1 MNAEEIINFN
11 KKALYSSLT
20 SKDTSSRFFNKSILH
35 YAATME
41 IFSFNKNGGVSYE
54 KLCLNI
60 PKNLGSRSSIQNL
73 LNEGMDKKLL
83 FKIES
88 DKDKRIKNYFLKD
101 DLYQMVCN
109 WIKGQS
115 KIYTKKKKKKLINKG
130 NI

>member
-11 KKALYSSLT
+11 KKALYSSLAST
-20 SKDTSSRFFNKSILH
+20 DTSSKFFNKSILH

-73 LNEGMDKKLL
+73 LNEGLEKKLL
-83 FKIES
+83 IKIES
-88 DKDKRIKNYFLKD
+88 EKDKRIKNYFLND
-101 DLYQMVCN
+101 NFYNVVCN
-109 WIKGQS
+109 WIKEQS
-115 KIYTKKKKKKLINKG
+115 KIYSNLKF
-130 NI
+130 